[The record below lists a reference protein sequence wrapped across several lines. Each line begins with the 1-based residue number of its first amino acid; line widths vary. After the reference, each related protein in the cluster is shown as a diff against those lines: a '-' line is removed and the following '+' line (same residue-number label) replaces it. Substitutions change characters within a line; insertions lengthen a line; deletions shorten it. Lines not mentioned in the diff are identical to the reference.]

1 MKIYH
6 TRSGILLEEH
16 GQYFLHESEWD
27 SFINDDDLAQKC
39 AKLCHELKPVENGSS
54 LLEGQLLAPIGHQE
68 VWASGVT
75 YYQSKIG
82 REEEAKAAGGSD
94 FYARVYVADR
104 PELFF
109 KATAA
114 RVSGP
119 GYPVRIRKDSTW
131 DVPEPELTLVVT
143 SNAKIVG
150 YTIGNDM
157 SSRSI
162 EGENPLYLPQA
173 KTYDASASLGPCILV
188 TDDPLP
194 DSTGIHLEIKRSGEL
209 VFTGQTNLAQM
220 KRKPKDLVEYLC
232 RETSF
237 PYGVFLMTGTGI
249 VPGNDFTLQAG
260 DEVTIAIDGIGS
272 LTNTVTKR

>member
-6 TRSGILLEEH
+6 TRSGILLEER
-16 GQYFLHESEWD
+16 GQHFLHQADWD
-27 SFINDDDLAQKC
+27 TFINDDALARKC
-39 AKLCHELKPVENGSS
+39 TQLCKELQPVENGEA
-54 LLEGQLLAPIGHQE
+54 LIAQQLLAPIDRQE

-114 RVSGP
+114 RVAGP
-119 GYPVRIRKDSTW
+119 GAPIRIRKDSSW

-150 YTIGNDM
+150 YTIGNDV

-173 KTYDASASLGPCILV
+173 KTYDASAALGPCILV
-188 TDDPLP
+188 EETPLP
-194 DSTGIHLEIKRSGEL
+194 DSTGIHLEIKRQGEL
-209 VFTGQTNLAQM
+209 VFTGRTDLSQL
-220 KRKPKDLVEYLC
+220 KRKPKELVEYLC

-249 VPGNDFTLQAG
+249 VPGSDFTLQVG
-260 DEVTIAIDGIGS
+260 DEVTITIDGIGS
-272 LTNTVTKR
+272 LTNIVERQ

>member
-1 MKIYH
+1 MKIYR
-6 TRSGILLEEH
+6 TTSGILLEED
-16 GQYFLHESEWD
+16 GQSRIYEGDWD
-27 SFINDDDLAQKC
+27 SFVNDDELSQKC
-39 AKLCHELKPVENGSS
+39 QKLFPTLPIF
-54 LLEGQLLAPIGHQE
+54 EGTKEGKLVAPIGNQE

-75 YYQSKIG
+75 YFQSKIG

-114 RVSGP
+114 RVVGP
-119 GYPVRIRKDSTW
+119 DAKIRIRKDSVW

-150 YTIGNDM
+150 YTIGNDV

-173 KTYDASASLGPCILV
+173 KTYDASAALGPGILV
-188 TDDPLP
+188 SDEDLP
-194 DSTGIHLEIKRSGEL
+194 VSTQIRLEITRAGEL
-209 VFTGQTNLAQM
+209 VFTGQTDLSQL

-249 VPGNDFTLQAG
+249 VPGSDFTLKVG
-260 DEVTIAIDGIGS
+260 DEVIIEIDGIGS
-272 LTNTVTKR
+272 LTNVVEQK

>member
-1 MKIYH
+1 MKIYN
-6 TRSGILLEEH
+6 TRSGILLEEQ
-16 GQYFLHESEWD
+16 GRYFLYKTDWD
-27 SFINDDDLAQKC
+27 SFVNDDKLYEKC
-39 AKLCHELKPVENGSS
+39 EKIIREVSPVENGPD
-54 LLEGQLLAPIGHQE
+54 LLAGQLLAPIGRQE

-114 RVSGP
+114 RVAGP
-119 GYPVRIRKDSTW
+119 GAPIRIRKDSTW
-131 DVPEPELTLVVT
+131 DVPEPELTLMVT
-143 SNAKIVG
+143 SNARIVG
-150 YTIGNDM
+150 YTIGNDV

-173 KTYDASASLGPCILV
+173 KTYDASAALGPGILV
-188 TDDPLP
+188 TKAPLP
-194 DSTGIHLEIKRSGEL
+194 IDTGIHLEIKRKQL
-209 VFTGQTNLAQM
+209 PVFTGRTDLAQL
-220 KRKPKDLVEYLC
+220 KRKPADLVDYLC

-237 PYGVFLMTGTGI
+237 PYGVLLMTGTGI
-249 VPGNDFTLQAG
+249 VPGSDFTLQPG

-272 LTNTVTKR
+272 LTNIVERK

>member
-1 MKIYH
+1 MKIFN
-6 TRSGILLEEH
+6 TKSGIFLEEH
-16 GQYFLHESEWD
+16 GQYFLHQEEWD
-27 SFINDDDLAQKC
+27 DFLNDDGLAQKC
-39 AKLCHELKPVENGSS
+39 AQLCRQLKPLEHGSS
-54 LLEGQLLAPIGHQE
+54 LLNEQLLPPIGHQE

-75 YYQSKIG
+75 YFQSKIG

-119 GYPVRIRKDSTW
+119 GAPIRIRKDSSW
-131 DVPEPELTLVVT
+131 DVPEPELTLVIT

-150 YTIGNDM
+150 YTIGNDV

-173 KTYDASASLGPCILV
+173 KTYDASAALGPGILV

-194 DSTGIHLEIKRSGEL
+194 DSTGIHLEIKRQKEL
-209 VFTGQTNLAQM
+209 VFTGQTDLTQL
-220 KRKPKDLVEYLC
+220 KRKPADLVEYLC

-249 VPGNDFTLQAG
+249 VPGSDFTLHAG
-260 DEVTIAIDGIGS
+260 DEVTISIDGIGS
-272 LTNTVTKR
+272 LTNIVEKS

>member
-6 TRSGILLEEH
+6 TRSGLLLEEQ
-16 GQYFLHESEWD
+16 GQYYLHEAEWD
-27 SFINDDDLAQKC
+27 EFINDDELGQKC
-39 AKLCHELKPVENGSS
+39 ARLCQELKPVENGED
-54 LLEGQLLAPIGHQE
+54 LLGEQLLAPIGHQE

-94 FYARVYVADR
+94 FYARVYLADR

-119 GYPVRIRKDSTW
+119 GDPIRIRKDSTW

-173 KTYDASASLGPCILV
+173 KTYDASAALGPCILV
-188 TDDPLP
+188 SEAPLP
-194 DSTGIHLEIKRSGEL
+194 DSTGIHLEIKRQREL
-209 VFTGQTNLAQM
+209 VFTGQTDLSQL
-220 KRKPKDLVEYLC
+220 KRKPDDLVEYLC

-249 VPGNDFTLQAG
+249 VPGSDFTLQPG

-272 LTNTVTKR
+272 LTNTVEKR

>member
-1 MKIYH
+1 MDDE
-6 TRSGILLEEH
+6 LL
-16 GQYFLHESEWD
+16 
-27 SFINDDDLAQKC
+27 
-39 AKLCHELKPVENGSS
+39 P
-54 LLEGQLLAPIGHQE
+54 PIGNQE

-75 YYQSKIG
+75 YFRSKVG

-94 FYARVYVADR
+94 FYSRVYVAER

-114 RVSGP
+114 RVVGDGSRI
-119 GYPVRIRKDSTW
+119 RIRKDSVW
-131 DVPEPELTLVVT
+131 DVPEPELTLLVT

-150 YTIGNDM
+150 YTIGDDV

-173 KTYDASASLGPCILV
+173 KTYDASAALGPGILV
-188 TDDPLP
+188 SDAPLP
-194 DSTGIHLEIKRSGEL
+194 DTTGIRLEIKRAGNL
-209 VFTGQTNLAQM
+209 VFTGQTDLSQL
-220 KRKPKDLVEYLC
+220 KRKPQDLVDYLC

-249 VPGNDFTLQAG
+249 VPGSDFTLKVG
-260 DEVTIAIDGIGS
+260 DEVTIEIDGIGR
-272 LTNTVTKR
+272 LKNIVDQK

>member
-1 MKIYH
+1 MKIY
-6 TRSGILLEEH
+6 RIKEGILLEEN
-16 GQYFLHESEWD
+16 GQFKVHQADWD
-27 SFINDDDLAQKC
+27 TFINDDDLGRKC
-39 AKLCHELKPVENGSS
+39 SELFPSLPGYESAVE
-54 LLEGQLLAPIGHQE
+54 EGQLLPPIGNQE

-75 YYQSKIG
+75 YFQSKIG

-94 FYARVYVADR
+94 FYARVYVAER

-114 RVSGP
+114 RVVGP
-119 GYPVRIRKDSTW
+119 GAKIRIRKDSVW

-143 SNAKIVG
+143 SNGKIVG
-150 YTIGNDM
+150 YTVGNDV

-173 KTYDASASLGPCILV
+173 KTYDASAALGPCILV
-188 TDDPLP
+188 SDAPLP
-194 DSTGIHLEIKRSGEL
+194 TSTQIRLEIKRGGNL
-209 VFTGQTNLAQM
+209 VFTGQTDLAQL
-220 KRKPKDLVEYLC
+220 KRKPQDLVDFLC

-237 PYGVFLMTGTGI
+237 PFGVFLMTGTGI
-249 VPGNDFTLQAG
+249 VPGSDFTLKVD

-272 LTNTVTKR
+272 LTNVVEKK

>member
-1 MKIYH
+1 MKIYQ
-6 TRSGILLEEH
+6 TRSGILLEKN
-16 GQYFLHESEWD
+16 GRYYLQQADWD
-27 SFINDDDLAQKC
+27 EFINDDELSRKC
-39 AKLCHELKPVENGSS
+39 RELCEALKPVENGEK
-54 LLEGQLLAPIGHQE
+54 LFNGQLLAPIGHQE

-119 GYPVRIRKDSTW
+119 GAPIRIRKDSTW
-131 DVPEPELTLVVT
+131 DVPEPELTLVIT

-173 KTYDASASLGPCILV
+173 KTYDASAALGPCIFV
-188 TDDPLP
+188 SDDPLP
-194 DSTGIHLEIKRSGEL
+194 DSTGIHLEIKRDQQL
-209 VFTGQTNLAQM
+209 VFTGQTDLAQL
-220 KRKPKDLVEYLC
+220 KRKPADLVEYLC
-232 RETSF
+232 RETTF

-249 VPGNDFTLQAG
+249 VPGNDFTLQPG

-272 LTNTVTKR
+272 LTNTVEKK